1 MLSQLIVLNIYCLK
15 VIRMSFRQLTPEEEK
30 YEENVWAAWEAF
42 LLQMQDASEFV
53 NTQTPLMTQ
62 LLEDTYQVRIMSGTL
77 LHTSHKSHFLDLCTK
92 YHQDV
97 CLVVMH
103 YR

>member
-1 MLSQLIVLNIYCLK
+1 
-15 VIRMSFRQLTPEEEK
+15 MSYRQLTPEEEK

-62 LLEDTYQVRIMSGTL
+62 LLEDTYQVLSSVFKGLFYGEWIYFQGRQLWQNYSISFLKQGL
-77 LHTSHKSHFLDLCTK
+77 L
-92 YHQDV
+92 
-97 CLVVMH
+97 
-103 YR
+103 